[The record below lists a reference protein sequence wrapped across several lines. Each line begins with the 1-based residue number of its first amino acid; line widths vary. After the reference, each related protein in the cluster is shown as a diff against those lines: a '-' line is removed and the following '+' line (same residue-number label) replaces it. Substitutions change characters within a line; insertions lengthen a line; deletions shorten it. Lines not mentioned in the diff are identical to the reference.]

1 MLILISLFFPSD
13 AEVNFQRI
21 VEKNFFFLFLANA
34 RTTVILHRSFEIPES
49 VSSHHCQNCLIGL
62 SVVSERLEHT
72 FRSQNS
78 ICKSLK
84 ALRQHSIY

>member
-49 VSSHHCQNCLIGL
+49 VSCH
-62 SVVSERLEHT
+62 RLEHT

-78 ICKSLK
+78 ICKSSK
-84 ALRQHSIY
+84 AIDAAKHLLIT